1 MSRVGTILE
10 FLALKRNTALLLGAL
25 VLALTGERLWLGFAP
40 KYLET
45 LGAGV
50 LIIGLFDALQTLL
63 GALYAYPGGWLTD
76 RWGQRRSLLLFN
88 ALSLAGYCLVLLWP
102 HWLALVLG
110 AFLFLAWS
118 ALSLPTTFTVVA
130 TSLEARQHTMGIGVQ
145 SMVRRV
151 PMMLGPLCGGWLVE
165 RFGWASGVRWA
176 LLVCIQLGFLT
187 AVFQWF
193 MVEPTIV
200 ETKANTGIGSPPSD
214 GGAGRGKEEPTVT
227 TRLPL
232 NPNTPSPQ
240 PSSAPYQVSG
250 TRPFSAASTSASL
263 GASESTG
270 VGRPHVSALED
281 GRTPPESASQSAI
294 GFREVVASF
303 TPALRE
309 LLISDIL
316 IRFCER
322 IPYAFVILWAMNH
335 RGLNAQQYSYLVAVE
350 MVTAMFC
357 YIPVAHLADKYG
369 RRPFVLVTFLF
380 FTLFPVTLVWAN
392 NFVWLA
398 AAFAVRG
405 LKEFGEP
412 ARKAL
417 IIGEAAPA
425 LRSRTYGAYY
435 LIRDCVV
442 TGGSFLGAWLWS
454 ISPQANFIGA
464 AVCGALG
471 TVWFWRSVYRR
482 ESAPVQV

>member
-1 MSRVGTILE
+1 MSPEGAVNRAGKIVE

-50 LIIGLFDALQTLL
+50 WIIGLFDALQTLL
-63 GALYAYPGGWLTD
+63 GALYAYPGGWMTD

-88 ALSLAGYCLVLLWP
+88 ALSCAGYCLVLFWQ

-130 TSLEARQHTMGIGVQ
+130 TSLEARQYTMGIGVQ

-151 PMMLGPLCGGWLVE
+151 PMMLGPLFGGWLVE
-165 RFGWASGVRWA
+165 QFGWTSGVRLA
-176 LLVCIQLGFLT
+176 LLVCILLALLT

-193 MVEPTIV
+193 MAEPAVGTSMPNR
-200 ETKANTGIGSPPSD
+200 TTNLAPDAKAASESSQPGAAGIPEPPSPPSD
-214 GGAGRGKEEPTVT
+214 GGEGRGEERHSV
-227 TRLPL
+227 RRPL
-232 NPNTPSPQ
+232 SSILSPLMRR
-240 PSSAPYQVSG
+240 G
-250 TRPFSAASTSASL
+250 ERKKK
-263 GASESTG
+263 
-270 VGRPHVSALED
+270 HVSIKFRKE
-281 GRTPPESASQSAI
+281 PSEV
-294 GFREVVASF
+294 GFLEVVNSF
-303 TPALRE
+303 NPALRE
-309 LLISDIL
+309 LLVSDIL

-335 RGLNAQQYSYLVAVE
+335 GGLGAQQYGYLVAIE
-350 MVTAMFC
+350 MITAMLC

-369 RRPFVLVTFLF
+369 RRPFVLITFMF
-380 FTLFPVTLVWAN
+380 FTLFPATLLWAK
-392 NFVWLA
+392 NFTWLGL
-398 AAFAVRG
+398 AFAVRG

-417 IIGEAAPA
+417 IIGEASPA
-425 LRSRTYGAYY
+425 LRSRTFGAYY
-435 LIRDCVV
+435 LIRDCAV
-442 TGGSFLGAWLWS
+442 TAGSFLGAWLWH

-464 AVCGALG
+464 AVCGAMG
-471 TVWFWRSVYRR
+471 TLWFWGYVYRR
-482 ESAPVQV
+482 TSNQRA